1 MAAKYTAQE
10 VAKYVVSR
18 CYESGRPI
26 NNLKLQKMLYF
37 LWIDYYRKTGGIL
50 FEDRMEA
57 WKYGPVIPVVYWKY
71 RSFVA
76 APICLEEKYSISQKD
91 EGILSTLVDHYS
103 KISVGQMIDKTHQK
117 GGPWQEAFSEDA
129 SHKIEYKSIISYVDS
144 HGQDASSMD

>member
-1 MAAKYTAQE
+1 MAARYTAQE

-18 CYESGRPI
+18 CCESGRPI

-37 LWIDYYRKTGGIL
+37 LWIDYYRKTGSML

-76 APICLEEKYSISQKD
+76 APVCLEEK
-91 EGILSTLVDHYS
+91 LSES
-103 KISVGQMIDKTHQK
+103 
-117 GGPWQEAFSEDA
+117 
-129 SHKIEYKSIISYVDS
+129 
-144 HGQDASSMD
+144 